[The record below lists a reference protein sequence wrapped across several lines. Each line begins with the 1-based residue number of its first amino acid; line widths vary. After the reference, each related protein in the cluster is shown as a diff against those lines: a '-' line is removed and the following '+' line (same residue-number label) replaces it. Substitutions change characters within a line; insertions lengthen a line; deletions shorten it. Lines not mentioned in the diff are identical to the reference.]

1 MRSDKVYHWR
11 LSIKPFQFGKILP
24 KFCFGSF
31 MFVKV
36 KIGKNL
42 SNPTFGEIDT
52 CDISKVLDLQ
62 KSIIGEAYTFKVYM

>member
-36 KIGKNL
+36 KIGKN
-42 SNPTFGEIDT
+42 STFGEINT

-62 KSIIGEAYTFKVYM
+62 KSIIGKAYIFKVYM